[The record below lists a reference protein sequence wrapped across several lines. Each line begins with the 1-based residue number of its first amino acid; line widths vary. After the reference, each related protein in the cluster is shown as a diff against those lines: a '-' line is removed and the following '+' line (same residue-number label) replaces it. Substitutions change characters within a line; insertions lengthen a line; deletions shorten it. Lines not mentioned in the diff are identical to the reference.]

1 MWHARS
7 RHTGAHSLLSTFD
20 TNASNIVVSS
30 DREAAYLYMAVEG
43 KIEVANLQGNVTRS
57 LALGEMEGSA
67 HLLDIHGSYLVSTST
82 RGIIRLWDLSK
93 AKPVSVGKPRPF
105 ESDGHGKLGHM
116 TSVRVNKSGTR
127 VSILAR
133 HPPALQVSN
142 PRCSARPVHVGR
154 ARATQHA

>member
-1 MWHARS
+1 M
-7 RHTGAHSLLSTFD
+7 
-20 TNASNIVVSS
+20 VSS
-30 DREAAYLYMAVEG
+30 DPGEAAYLYMAVEG

-82 RGIIRLWDLSK
+82 NGIIRLWDLSK

-105 ESDGHGKLGHM
+105 ETDGHAKLGQM

-133 HPPALQVSN
+133 HPPALQVSH
-142 PRCSARPVHVGR
+142 PRCSPRPVQRVATALPR
-154 ARATQHA
+154 ACVLSIYSISTL